1 MADGLETGKDKFSV
15 KFVNA
20 EDKHSKSSFVVVMNY
35 TQAFGKA
42 ITKFCEDTKKTVSD
56 YKFTFSSRDEVS
68 MTDTPSGLEMKQN
81 VTIKYTRQVA
91 YVHAKVMVNDK
102 LKTFK
107 LIVKL
112 RHTFLQNLEKF
123 RKLKDI
129 TGVYKYTYE
138 SGEDVL
144 EHDSPITKGMVHNE
158 HITIVC
164 TRLRV
169 NFSTPKP
176 KSRTTRSGR
185 EY

>member
-1 MADGLETGKDKFSV
+1 VAHVHVTV
-15 KFVNA
+15 
-20 EDKHSKSSFVVVMNY
+20 SKPYKLKIKLRNTFLQTMN
-35 TQAFGKA
+35 KLC
-42 ITKFCEDTKKTVSD
+42 KREDTK
-56 YKFTFSSRDEVS
+56 E
-68 MTDTPSGLEMKQN
+68 
-81 VTIKYTRQVA
+81 
-91 YVHAKVMVNDK
+91 
-102 LKTFK
+102 
-107 LIVKL
+107 
-112 RHTFLQNLEKF
+112 
-123 RKLKDI
+123 
-129 TGVYKYTYE
+129 VYKYTYQ